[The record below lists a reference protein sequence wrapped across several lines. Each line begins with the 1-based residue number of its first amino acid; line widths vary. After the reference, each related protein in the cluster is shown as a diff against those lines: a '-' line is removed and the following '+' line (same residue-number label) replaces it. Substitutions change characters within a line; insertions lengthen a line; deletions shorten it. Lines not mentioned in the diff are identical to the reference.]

1 MAILRLY
8 QELLQVATERF
19 KDIVDEGKIF
29 FTESGEP
36 LKLRLNVI
44 DGSFIDVFYS
54 ARGRYSF
61 HWERREI
68 NGTFY
73 RYDNAPHPRWKDIK
87 TFPRHF
93 HDGSEENCKESYLS
107 DDPIA
112 AMEEILKFMKSK
124 LGQRI

>member
-36 LKLRLNVI
+36 LKLRLNII

-54 ARGRYSF
+54 VRGRYSF
-61 HWERREI
+61 HW
-68 NGTFY
+68 

-93 HDGSEENCKESYLS
+93 HDGSEENCRESYLS
-107 DDPIA
+107 DEPIA
-112 AMEEILKFMKSK
+112 AMEEVLKFMKSK